1 MIKVNEKYLIDVDN
15 YNYTVYENKPST
27 YFDKS
32 KNKEA
37 TNYPVVGYYSSLYK
51 ALLGVR
57 DRMVRDELK
66 NLEGSLEEALRVV
79 NNITSDFQSVME
91 RILAEQEG
99 KA

>member
-1 MIKVNEKYLIDVDN
+1 MIKVNEKYLIDVDD
-15 YNYTVYENKPST
+15 YNYTVYEDKPST

-32 KNKEA
+32 KNKDVIKR
-37 TNYPVVGYYSSLYK
+37 PVVGYYSSLSK
-51 ALLGVR
+51 ALLGIR

-66 NLEGSLEEALRVV
+66 NLEGTIEEALRVV
-79 NNITSDFQSVME
+79 NNITSDFQSVMD